1 MIRYVNQNPWR
12 HGVTD
17 HPGSYRFSSF
27 RSTLTQGPTMIARD
41 QILAQFGSIENLEDS
56 LHTQVDE
63 TCIRMLLLEE

>member
-1 MIRYVNQNPWR
+1 
-12 HGVTD
+12 
-17 HPGSYRFSSF
+17 
-27 RSTLTQGPTMIARD
+27 MIARD